1 MSISGIRGADC
12 IQCPQLKK
20 TKKHIQQKQAHKENK
35 EDIVEDVS
43 SKDHITPFKHLERTC
58 HNIVTTHSSR

>member
-20 TKKHIQQKQAHKENK
+20 NIFNRNRHVKKIKN
-35 EDIVEDVS
+35 IVEDVS
-43 SKDHITPFKHLERTC
+43 SKDHITASKHLERTC
-58 HNIVTTHSSR
+58 HNIVTTYSSR